1 MYYIGIDVSK
11 KALSVFDGKTSLEF
25 ENKEGLRPFYRYLK
39 KHYKHFENLVLIFE
53 ATGIYSSPSFAV
65 I

>member
-39 KHYKHFENLVLIFE
+39 NTISNLTI
-53 ATGIYSSPSFAV
+53 
-65 I
+65 